1 VLLYCRTFLHKGEY
15 YGICNFNRS
24 NCCCRR
30 VCKWSSNHMMN
41 EIVLEINE
49 LEEAVDKLK
58 LVDAPEAFVAI
69 RTIDVMIERK
79 RSQLEA
85 FERTANEN

>member
-1 VLLYCRTFLHKGEY
+1 
-15 YGICNFNRS
+15 
-24 NCCCRR
+24 
-30 VCKWSSNHMMN
+30 MMN

-79 RSQLEA
+79 RAQLEA
-85 FERTANEN
+85 FERTAYEN